1 MYNDI
6 PRWFELFTCV
16 KTGGQLEEEVMAVSP
31 NMITT
36 QPNMTDT
43 EVRLTICPTS
53 LRNNISYVRY
63 YILLANLIVMA
74 LGPLVIMSVL
84 NTLLYKAIKRNG
96 SRHSRRDTRRNHR
109 DKTIALIL
117 VGIVIVF
124 GFCNVF
130 RIIIN
135 LYEVRRF

>member
-1 MYNDI
+1 M
-6 PRWFELFTCV
+6 
-16 KTGGQLEEEVMAVSP
+16 SP
-31 NMITT
+31 GMITT
-36 QPNMTDT
+36 QPNMTDL
-43 EVRLTICPTS
+43 EVRLTICPTR
-53 LRNNISYVRY
+53 LRKNISYVRY

-74 LGPLVIMSVL
+74 LGPLLIMSVL

-96 SRHSRRDTRRNHR
+96 SRHNRRDKRQRRNQR

-124 GFCNVF
+124 AFCNVF

-135 LYEVRRF
+135 LYEVCHLVLFGDININWPVW